1 MISDHYF
8 LKNAPDFLQYRFK
21 SVGVQG
27 VIDKFVIFE
36 DLSDGRFNL
45 AFGDIVDGKTN
56 DTVVSNNHDYVTTI
70 STVAMAVYM
79 FFENYPTAILEIEA
93 VDEKRLRFYNRIF
106 KRRYREIEEGFV
118 LEGIDGDEKEKYHP
132 DGYYQKFEIKRKSP

>member
-1 MISDHYF
+1 
-8 LKNAPDFLQYRFK
+8 
-21 SVGVQG
+21 
-27 VIDKFVIFE
+27 
-36 DLSDGRFNL
+36 
-45 AFGDIVDGKTN
+45 
-56 DTVVSNNHDYVTTI
+56 
-70 STVAMAVYM
+70 MAVYM